1 MNILVAPDSFK
12 GSLTSVE
19 LCKVIRKSIEKVSDA
34 NVIEMPISDGGEG
47 FLESICKMGNLKVE
61 NVLVTDPLGRRVKA
75 EMAIDMVEKTA
86 FIEMAK
92 CSGLTLLT
100 EEERNP
106 LHAFSYGIGDFINQ
120 GLKKGCRKFIIGLGG
135 SATNDAGVGM
145 LMQLGAIFTNKQG
158 QPIKIRSL
166 MDIKDIAMVN
176 CEKMDNRLFDCEF
189 ILATD
194 VNNPLCGE
202 QGATYVFGPQKG
214 LKKKQLQEIDDLL
227 HHYGNVLEKQFSKK
241 LINVSGLGA
250 AGGILAS
257 FVALFNTTVRRGIDV
272 IFDYIQIERL
282 CSSID
287 LAITGEGKLDQQTF
301 SGKVIYGIC
310 KLLQE
315 YNIPVVAI
323 CGNIELSRREIKEL
337 GLAAAF
343 SICKG
348 PSSLENVMTNTRLLV
363 SEVTENIMELIKY

>member
-12 GSLTSVE
+12 GSLTLVE

-106 LHAFSYGIGDFINQ
+106 LHAFSYGIGDFINH

-250 AGGILAS
+250 AGGIPAS